1 MTIIAWDGKV
11 LAADKKSTNHGFG
24 STVTKLFRVDDG
36 GMAALCGDSSVALE
50 LLQWYRGN
58 AVAKD
63 FPAKARDD
71 VSSLIV
77 VGCDQK
83 LRVYS
88 AGPIPEYKED
98 KFIAFGSG
106 RDYALAAMYLGKSA
120 REAVDVACFFDDFCG
135 NGIDAMEVRA

>member
-1 MTIIAWDGKV
+1 MTIIAWDGNV
-11 LAADKKSTNHGFG
+11 LAADKKATNHGFG
-24 STVTKLFRVDDG
+24 STVTKLFRLEHG
-36 GMAALCGDSSVALE
+36 GMAALCGDSPVALE

-58 AVAKD
+58 ADAKY

-77 VGCDQK
+77 VGSDRK

-106 RDYALAAMYLGKSA
+106 RDYALAAMYLGRTA
-120 REAVDVACFFDDFCG
+120 REAVDVACYFDNCCG
-135 NGIDAMEVRA
+135 NGVDAMEVRA